1 MLKRLAT
8 KPRLREIF
16 SKNSVTFVL
25 CTCGYFSIISAA
37 NFFMIKFTISNRR
50 LVEMSTCILRA
61 PIFENTWCLITQVIP
76 SFCFSNSSSLYL
88 SADSTLLTDSQAVDW
103 RSLHE
108 DENGALCVVRSLKS
122 GEEDGAAYAFIRDAF
137 TCATS
142 VKTANCWSEEEKCYG
157 VLEGDG
163 GWSDPDDGGDTE
175 VGDES

>member
-1 MLKRLAT
+1 M
-8 KPRLREIF
+8 
-16 SKNSVTFVL
+16 L
-25 CTCGYFSIISAA
+25 CTCGYFFNNLCCFA

-61 PIFENTWCLITQVIP
+61 PIFENTRCLITQVIP